1 MSQEVETLT
10 VHSLFTIQSTEAV
23 KKILRNVRK
32 RWVFAQW
39 VTYTNETLITVD
51 YFICNLQNCL
61 TLIIS

>member
-32 RWVFAQW
+32 WWVFAQW
-39 VTYTNETLITVD
+39 VTYTN
-51 YFICNLQNCL
+51 
-61 TLIIS
+61 